1 MSDANTGAI
10 GKGFNAA
17 GAYEHSFGPMR
28 DHTVYSNPW
37 KDIDARENLNAKA
50 KAGAR
55 SIQSKALGPTTGG
68 TGTAGVALVPV
79 YVDPRLVDL
88 SRKYTPMVEL
98 IPRVT
103 NQGLTADY
111 NRITSKGGAVT
122 ANADAPLADADDDY
136 ERASE
141 SIKYLYSVGR
151 VLGPMQAA
159 MPSYIAEGFQAT
171 GAGINQNPFTS
182 AGVPSAKQL
191 EVLMKARA
199 MKELEENLIWNGDD
213 DSDATQFNGIIDQQ
227 SATNVNDL
235 DGAALTW
242 DDIEDTV
249 GLAYDDS
256 GRPNLAVGPRVVVTM
271 VRKLMIDQF
280 RYSPDQLKV
289 GGELPFGVPQAII
302 IHTLVGPIP
311 LIPSQYLSATASNRQ
326 LWFLDMDWIEMRVLQ
341 DMTYEDLAKL
351 NDSSKFM
358 LKIYECLIVRAPQ
371 FNAFIDN
378 IL

>member
-235 DGAALTW
+235 DGAAL
-242 DDIEDTV
+242 
-249 GLAYDDS
+249 
-256 GRPNLAVGPRVVVTM
+256 
-271 VRKLMIDQF
+271 